1 MLCFT
6 RQVIEGMDV
15 LKILEEQETYNERP
29 KKKCLIADCG
39 IFDVE
44 KLWT

>member
-1 MLCFT
+1 ML
-6 RQVIEGMDV
+6 ED
-15 LKILEEQETYNERP
+15 EETYNERP
-29 KKKCLIADCG
+29 KKTCLIEDCG